1 MNNDLYESVAHS
13 SSTSVAF
20 TADGMATVCTCDQDL
35 IAILLEAEN
44 MYPEVEEL
52 SYEDGVLV
60 VRMPKDWL
68 VIGPEEEDD

>member
-1 MNNDLYESVAHS
+1 MLEKTILSALEET
-13 SSTSVAF
+13 STSVTF

-52 SYEDGVLV
+52 SCEDGVLV
-60 VRMPKDWL
+60 VRIPREL
-68 VIGPEEEDD
+68 LHIGPEGD

>member
-35 IAILLEAEN
+35 MAILFELEE
-44 MYPEVEEL
+44 MYPEVEEV
-52 SYEDGVLV
+52 SCEDGVLV
-60 VRMPKDWL
+60 VRMPREL
-68 VIGPEEEDD
+68 LHIGPEGD

>member
-35 IAILLEAEN
+35 MAILLEAEN
-44 MYPEVEEL
+44 LYSEVEEV
-52 SYEDGVLV
+52 SCEDGVLV
-60 VRMPKDWL
+60 VRMPREL
-68 VIGPEEEDD
+68 LHIGPEGN